1 MQPKYPAARGVEPG
15 TMLDGGETLELK
27 NLPNGPDSGLC
38 SSLPLKDPKTQRF
51 DFVRDKTITAPIPDF
66 NHG

>member
-1 MQPKYPAARGVEPG
+1 
-15 TMLDGGETLELK
+15 MLGGGETLELK